1 MLDLKQLNSE
11 AFISIEKLL
20 EFLEIDYELFG
31 DNIYCPCP
39 IHDGD
44 NDRGFSISKD
54 LKMWKCWT
62 RNCNE
67 EYGNDTFGLVRGVLS
82 KNSGEDAGFKDALR
96 AICKALDVNSKNPKQ
111 RTKGNKVAPSDFV
124 KMVNM
129 FSEPVVNSKTT
140 NSVETI
146 SGLQPSE
153 YFMAR
158 GFSLKTLE
166 HFGVGDCYNKGSDM
180 YQRAVTPIHNDE
192 GHLSAYIGRAI
203 RDYRKPKFL
212 FTSGFDKRKFLYNYH
227 RASIKALD
235 KSCMFITE
243 GQGDTW
249 RLFECG
255 IENSVGIFGKSL
267 TKEQERKILD
277 SGITKIVVLT
287 DNDQAGRESKVQMQ
301 RKLARNFKLFFPRF
315 SGKDIGD
322 MSVKDIENKILPQVK
337 GLY

>member
-1 MLDLKQLNSE
+1 MLDLKQLNSQ

-82 KNSGEDAGFKDALR
+82 KSSGEEAGFKDALR
-96 AICKALDVNSKNPKQ
+96 VICKVLDVNSKNPQQK
-111 RTKGNKVAPSDFV
+111 TKNRKGAPSDFV

-129 FSEPVVNSKTT
+129 FSEPIVNSKATA
-140 NSVETI
+140 SVESI
-146 SGLQPSE
+146 SGLQSSE

-166 HFGVGDCYNKGSDM
+166 HFGVGDCYNKGSEM
-180 YQRAVTPIHNDE
+180 YQRAVTPIHNDK
-192 GHLSAYIGRAI
+192 GDLSAYIGRAI

-212 FTSGFDKRKFLYNYH
+212 FTSGFDKRKFLYNYD
-227 RASIKALD
+227 RASTKALE

-267 TKEQERKILD
+267 TKEQEHKILN

-322 MSVKDIENKILPQVK
+322 MSIKDIENKILPQVK